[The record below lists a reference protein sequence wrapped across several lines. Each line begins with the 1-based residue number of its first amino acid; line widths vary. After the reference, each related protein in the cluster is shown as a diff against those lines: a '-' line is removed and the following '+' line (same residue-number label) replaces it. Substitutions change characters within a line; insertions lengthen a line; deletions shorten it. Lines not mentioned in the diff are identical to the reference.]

1 MLTSMAFTAVA
12 GIAFY
17 ITCGVIGIALS
28 PTPYKYVLMVMSA
41 LASIANAV
49 WLYNIIWEIRESMP
63 PKRKPR
69 KRKPVQ
75 SKHHRW
81 WAFILVEACLALA
94 LYLFISNGVSVP
106 MPVCV
111 LVGVLGGLV
120 SLLV

>member
-17 ITCGVIGIALS
+17 ITCGVVGIVFIPS
-28 PTPYKYVLMVMSA
+28 PYKYVLMVMSGLAA
-41 LASIANAV
+41 LANAV
-49 WLYNIIWEIRESMP
+49 WLYNIIYEIRESMP

-69 KRKPVQ
+69 KRKPAQ
-75 SKHHRW
+75 SKHRRW
-81 WAFILVEACLALA
+81 WAFILVEACLALVV
-94 LYLFISNGVSVP
+94 YLFISNGVNVP

-111 LVGVLGGLV
+111 LVAILGGLV